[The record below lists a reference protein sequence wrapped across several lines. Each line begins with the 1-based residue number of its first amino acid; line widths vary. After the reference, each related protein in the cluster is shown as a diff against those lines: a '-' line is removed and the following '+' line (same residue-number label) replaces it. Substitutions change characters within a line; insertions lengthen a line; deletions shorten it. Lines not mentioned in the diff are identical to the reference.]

1 MQISNGHITFFIA
14 KQSRK
19 IPGREQGLT
28 LAHKIMWCLSPR
40 GFSSE
45 KTLLLLW
52 LMLENKHF
60 MGDFKKKKKAKIHFF
75 LGRG

>member
-1 MQISNGHITFFIA
+1 MQVSNEHTTFFIA

-28 LAHKIMWCLSPR
+28 LTRKIKLFLSPR

-45 KTLLLLW
+45 KTLLLLR
-52 LMLENKHF
+52 LMLETKHF
-60 MGDFKKKKKAKIHFF
+60 TGFLKKNMLKSIFF
-75 LGRG
+75 